1 MPVTVVR
8 CTNPGCHSA
17 ASSKIAA
24 PWNYGAFSELKTF
37 GYTCADHSEEVIK
50 YAQQRPKPSHSTP
63 DEWVGE
69 IGVYDLAKW

>member
-8 CTNPGCHSA
+8 CTNPGCHAA

-24 PWNYGAFSELKTF
+24 PWKYGVFSELKTF
-37 GYTCADHSEEVIK
+37 GYTCADHSEAVIK
-50 YAQQRPKPSHSTP
+50 YAEKRPKPSHFSP

-69 IGVYDLAKW
+69 IGLYDLAQW